1 MQTLDGP
8 GGELFWPNLLNVS
21 PEAYG
26 CKAWFCTQHLE
37 AEGALGGMEASVEA
51 VTHHCFGGQHNLSSE
66 AHEGNS
72 TFRLAQ
78 QQGLDNRVTD
88 IKRWETA
95 SRADPFF
102 VLSVKWKSTGL
113 TVGDLLR
120 AELKA
125 NRLRRV
131 PQSVR
136 DLVSIMLRKTRPR

>member
-1 MQTLDGP
+1 MVPAALCSGQ
-8 GGELFWPNLLNVS
+8 
-21 PEAYG
+21 
-26 CKAWFCTQHLE
+26 
-37 AEGALGGMEASVEA
+37 AEGARRIGLEAAVEA

-78 QQGLDNRVTD
+78 QHELDERVTH
-88 IKRWETA
+88 IERWEEA
-95 SRADPFF
+95 SRRDPFF

-120 AELKA
+120 SELRA

-131 PQSVR
+131 PQTVR
-136 DLVSIMLRKTRPR
+136 DLVTIILRKTKPR